1 MSTTREEL
9 LACPFCGPGNSIVEC
24 YQDDIGYWKV
34 GCGACGSHSGIRP
47 KSDPEGRAK
56 VIASWNRTPDRLAAT
71 PKAGVDREAWEIDAT
86 RKDIV
91 RAIEA
96 WRANQLTTYTPSNIL
111 FDFGDEIIAAL
122 ALPSVLG
129 GVDQK
134 ETQTTKPS
142 PSSAAATATETA
154 LERIVRAWDLIVS
167 GQPAAASEF
176 VPQYVADNWAA
187 SFATFACD
195 ELRKAT
201 QCNEQSGKQL
211 SPAWQPIDTAPRN
224 RRIMYHNGKTTDAI
238 IGYCRWSVFPDDDLE
253 CWWDYER
260 DYEACPKFWMEEIPL
275 PLPKADVAPV
285 NAGLVSGGG
294 R

>member
-1 MSTTREEL
+1 MSTSREEQL
-9 LACPFCGPGNSIVEC
+9 DALAGQLREAAYFCTKLEDLEIHCE
-24 YQDDIGYWKV
+24 KV
-34 GCGACGSHSGIRP
+34 AA
-47 KSDPEGRAK
+47 ELA
-56 VIASWNRTPDRLAAT
+56 RLAAT
-71 PKAGVDREAWEIDAT
+71 PKAGVDREVIAETMWIAEFTRVAGHAPRTAWPDLLETLKLPYRTMADA
-86 RKDIV
+86 
-91 RAIEA
+91 
-96 WRANQLTTYTPSNIL
+96 IL
-111 FDFGDEIIAAL
+111 VL
-122 ALPSVLG
+122 LPSVLG
-129 GVDQK
+129 GVDQQ

-201 QCNEQSGKQL
+201 QCNEQSGEQL
-211 SPAWQPIDTAPRN
+211 SQALEIIEQNCWDLRCVDIPTGADDADIGWQIIEHHMAPPKE
-224 RRIMYHNGKTTDAI
+224 RIVGYGK
-238 IGYCRWSVFPDDDLE
+238 SPM
-253 CWWDYER
+253 
-260 DYEACPKFWMEEIPL
+260 EALNEAM
-275 PLPKADVAPV
+275 AVAPD